1 MEIFNGKVSFYMS
14 TQKAC
19 KKEVFTEPIPMFYA
33 SHFADLDILVVDHA
47 VHGYVQVK
55 GQLIHVHPEGLF

>member
-19 KKEVFTEPIPMFYA
+19 KKEVFTEPILMFYA
-33 SHFADLDILVVDHA
+33 SHFADLDILVVGVVSMTDWGWKLVA
-47 VHGYVQVK
+47 SQVYC
-55 GQLIHVHPEGLF
+55 

>member
-33 SHFADLDILVVDHA
+33 SHFADLDILVVGVVSMTDWGWKL
-47 VHGYVQVK
+47 VSSQVYC
-55 GQLIHVHPEGLF
+55 